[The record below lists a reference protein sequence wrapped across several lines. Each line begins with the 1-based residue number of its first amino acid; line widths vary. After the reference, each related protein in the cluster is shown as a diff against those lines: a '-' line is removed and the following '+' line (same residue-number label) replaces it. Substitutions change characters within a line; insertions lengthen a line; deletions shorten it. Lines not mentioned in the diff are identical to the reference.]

1 MSISSELIQKK
12 EKINQELE
20 KNADIALL
28 EDKQIR
34 KLNTNLL
41 DNVQNALLFI
51 LDRFNIETSRV
62 YTSYSVE
69 DLVVQLMEPADVM
82 YRKSVNVFKEIWERN
97 EYILCFDKEDRPFVL
112 CPTKIGYRWYDVNNK
127 KKGFCTL
134 KFIKSL
140 KPDYCYVFTQPMVQN
155 KSVLMT
161 FIISVFRYL
170 TARDVFLVVAASG
183 IMTALGLAF
192 PKINQWIYNVYLSDP
207 GSNGY
212 MFKVML
218 ATFTVLHL
226 VDIVIGLLKSKLL
239 ANIRNRISIKVQGVV
254 MTKILEL
261 PRSFFSDNSSGKISK
276 RIQQCNN
283 LTNTIVN
290 IFLDILLNFS
300 FSGAYL
306 VQMHSISKELY
317 VPALFFVII
326 KIVLSIITSIWDIQ
340 LSREAFNIAMESD
353 SFFYSVIKGIMKIKS
368 MGVEKLIY
376 AKWAD
381 NYRAILHNSYAKPF
395 LLRNNGLIV
404 SALSTIM
411 TITLMGATV
420 MNDLTREDYMV
431 FTSSLAMLMSVVN
444 ALTGTMS
451 SIFRM
456 NTMAENVAPIFAY
469 QNPNRTRKEF
479 VRSIKGDIRVEN
491 VHFSYDSDQIGCL
504 RGVSLHIKTG
514 EKVAIVG
521 ESGCGKSTLLKIIMG
536 MEFPD
541 SGIVYY
547 DNKNIADL
555 NLRSLRQKIGSVF
568 QFSKLFPGTIY
579 ENLVFG
585 CSETISEERAWE
597 ALDRACMGEY
607 IRTLPL
613 GLNTEI
619 SQSNSSG
626 FSGGQR
632 QRILIARALIRN
644 PRVLILDEATS
655 ALDNIT
661 QKQVLDN
668 IMELNCTILM
678 VAHRLSTVINFD
690 RIIML
695 KNGEIAEAGTYNELM
710 KMKGLFAQL
719 VEKQLIKEEEENN
732 KNEDN

>member
-1 MSISSELIQKK
+1 
-12 EKINQELE
+12 
-20 KNADIALL
+20 
-28 EDKQIR
+28 
-34 KLNTNLL
+34 
-41 DNVQNALLFI
+41 
-51 LDRFNIETSRV
+51 
-62 YTSYSVE
+62 
-69 DLVVQLMEPADVM
+69 
-82 YRKSVNVFKEIWERN
+82 
-97 EYILCFDKEDRPFVL
+97 
-112 CPTKIGYRWYDVNNK
+112 
-127 KKGFCTL
+127 
-134 KFIKSL
+134 
-140 KPDYCYVFTQPMVQN
+140 
-155 KSVLMT
+155 MT

-170 TARDVFLVVAASG
+170 TLKDVILLVAASG
-183 IMTALGLAF
+183 IMTALGLAY
-192 PKINQWIYNVYLSDP
+192 PKINQWIYNVYLNDP
-207 GSNGY
+207 ASNGY

-218 ATFTVLHL
+218 AVFTVLHL
-226 VDIVIGLLKSKLL
+226 IDIAVSLLKQKLL
-239 ANIRNRISIKVQGVV
+239 ANVRNRISIKVQGVV

-261 PRSFFSDNSSGKISK
+261 PQSFFSDNSSGKISK
-276 RIQQCNN
+276 RISQCNN
-283 LTNTIVN
+283 LTNTITN

-306 VQMHSISKELY
+306 VQMHDISEELF
-317 VPALFFVII
+317 VPALVFVLI
-326 KIVLSIITSIWDIQ
+326 KLALSIITSIWDNKLNRQI
-340 LSREAFNIAMESD
+340 FNVSMESD

-376 AKWAD
+376 SKWAD
-381 NYRAILHNSYAKPF
+381 NYRVILHHNYSKPF

-404 SALSTIM
+404 SAISTIM
-411 TITLMGATV
+411 TITLMGTTV
-420 MNDLTREDYMV
+420 LNGLTREDYMV
-431 FTSSLAMLMSVVN
+431 FTSSLGMLMSVVN
-444 ALTGTMS
+444 ALTSTMG

-456 NTMAENVAPIFAY
+456 TTMADNVAPIFKY
-469 QNPNRTRKEF
+469 DNPNKTKKEF

-504 RGVSLHIKTG
+504 RGVSLHIKAG

-536 MEFPD
+536 MESPD

-579 ENLVFG
+579 ENLIFG
-585 CSETISEERAWE
+585 TSEVISEERAWE
-597 ALDRACMGEY
+597 SLDKACMADY

-619 SQSNSSG
+619 SQSSSSG

-632 QRILIARALIRN
+632 QRILIARALVRH

-695 KNGEIAEAGTYNELM
+695 KNGEIAESGTYDELM
-710 KMKGLFAQL
+710 EKKGLFAQL
-719 VEKQLIKEEEENN
+719 VEKQLIKEEKE
-732 KNEDN
+732 KNLNEA

>member
-1 MSISSELIQKK
+1 M
-12 EKINQELE
+12 
-20 KNADIALL
+20 
-28 EDKQIR
+28 
-34 KLNTNLL
+34 
-41 DNVQNALLFI
+41 
-51 LDRFNIETSRV
+51 
-62 YTSYSVE
+62 
-69 DLVVQLMEPADVM
+69 
-82 YRKSVNVFKEIWERN
+82 
-97 EYILCFDKEDRPFVL
+97 
-112 CPTKIGYRWYDVNNK
+112 
-127 KKGFCTL
+127 
-134 KFIKSL
+134 
-140 KPDYCYVFTQPMVQN
+140 
-155 KSVLMT
+155 
-161 FIISVFRYL
+161 
-170 TARDVFLVVAASG
+170 
-183 IMTALGLAF
+183 
-192 PKINQWIYNVYLSDP
+192 
-207 GSNGY
+207 
-212 MFKVML
+212 
-218 ATFTVLHL
+218 
-226 VDIVIGLLKSKLL
+226 
-239 ANIRNRISIKVQGVV
+239 
-254 MTKILEL
+254 
-261 PRSFFSDNSSGKISK
+261 
-276 RIQQCNN
+276 
-283 LTNTIVN
+283 
-290 IFLDILLNFS
+290 
-300 FSGAYL
+300 
-306 VQMHSISKELY
+306 
-317 VPALFFVII
+317 
-326 KIVLSIITSIWDIQ
+326 
-340 LSREAFNIAMESD
+340 
-353 SFFYSVIKGIMKIKS
+353 
-368 MGVEKLIY
+368 
-376 AKWAD
+376 
-381 NYRAILHNSYAKPF
+381 
-395 LLRNNGLIV
+395 
-404 SALSTIM
+404 
-411 TITLMGATV
+411 
-420 MNDLTREDYMV
+420 
-431 FTSSLAMLMSVVN
+431 
-444 ALTGTMS
+444 
-451 SIFRM
+451 
-456 NTMAENVAPIFAY
+456 
-469 QNPNRTRKEF
+469 
-479 VRSIKGDIRVEN
+479 
-491 VHFSYDSDQIGCL
+491 
-504 RGVSLHIKTG
+504 
-514 EKVAIVG
+514 AIVG

-719 VEKQLIKEEEENN
+719 VEKQLIKEEEEKN

>member
-1 MSISSELIQKK
+1 MSITSELIRKK
-12 EKINQELE
+12 EDINQVLE
-20 KNADIALL
+20 TNADTSLI
-28 EDKQIR
+28 EDKQVQ
-34 KLNTNLL
+34 KLNTNVL

-51 LDRFNIETSRV
+51 LDRFKIDSSRI
-62 YTSYSVE
+62 YTAYSID
-69 DLVVQLMEPADVM
+69 DLVIQLMEPADVM
-82 YRKSVNVFKEIWERN
+82 YRKSVNVLAEVDERN
-97 EYILCFDKEDRPFVL
+97 EYVLCFDKEDRPFVL
-112 CPTKIGYRWYDVNNK
+112 CPTKLGYRWFDVNNK
-127 KKGFCTL
+127 KDGFCTK

-140 KPDYCYVFTQPMVQN
+140 KTDFCYVFTQPLVQN

-170 TARDVFLVVAASG
+170 TLKDVILLVAASG
-183 IMTALGLAF
+183 IMTALGLAY
-192 PKINQWIYNVYLSDP
+192 PKINQWIYNVYLNDP
-207 GSNGY
+207 ASNGY

-218 ATFTVLHL
+218 AVFTVLHL
-226 VDIVIGLLKSKLL
+226 IDIAVSLLKQKLL
-239 ANIRNRISIKVQGVV
+239 ANVRNRISIKVQGVV

-261 PRSFFSDNSSGKISK
+261 PQSFFSDNSSGKISK
-276 RIQQCNN
+276 RISQCNN
-283 LTNTIVN
+283 LTNTITN

-306 VQMHSISKELY
+306 VQMHDISEELF
-317 VPALFFVII
+317 VPALVFVLI
-326 KIVLSIITSIWDIQ
+326 KLALSIITSIWDNKLNRQI
-340 LSREAFNIAMESD
+340 FNVSMESD

-376 AKWAD
+376 SKWAD
-381 NYRAILHNSYAKPF
+381 NYRVILHHNYSKPF

-404 SALSTIM
+404 SAISTIM
-411 TITLMGATV
+411 TITLMGTTV
-420 MNDLTREDYMV
+420 LNGLTREDYMV
-431 FTSSLAMLMSVVN
+431 FTSSLGMLMSVVN
-444 ALTGTMS
+444 ALTSTMG

-456 NTMAENVAPIFAY
+456 TTMADNVAPIFKY
-469 QNPNRTRKEF
+469 DNPNKTKKEF

-504 RGVSLHIKTG
+504 RGVSLHIKAG

-536 MEFPD
+536 MESPD

-579 ENLVFG
+579 ENLIFG
-585 CSETISEERAWE
+585 TSEVISEERAWE
-597 ALDRACMGEY
+597 SLDKACMADY

-619 SQSNSSG
+619 SQSSSSG

-632 QRILIARALIRN
+632 QRILIARALVRH

-695 KNGEIAEAGTYNELM
+695 KNGEIAESGTYDELM
-710 KMKGLFAQL
+710 EKKGLFAQL
-719 VEKQLIKEEEENN
+719 VEKQLIKEEKE
-732 KNEDN
+732 KNLNEA